1 MSSMN
6 NVILVTIPDSFIKE
20 CNRFWVQGM
29 PISYA
34 VKAEGSQEHGLTCF
48 GTRPWGTNVL

>member
-1 MSSMN
+1 MN